1 MNLILSLAHLRSH
14 FHAKTNKLSERN
26 IESFSAV
33 QSSLKSYC
41 ILLGVMDDPEEVFM
55 GKHHLM
61 LAVIKFKLRE
71 QSQKGSEKIER
82 VCLL

>member
-1 MNLILSLAHLRSH
+1 
-14 FHAKTNKLSERN
+14 
-26 IESFSAV
+26 
-33 QSSLKSYC
+33 
-41 ILLGVMDDPEEVFM
+41 M